1 MVKIPKVGSNYPF
14 LAVILN
20 DFVLKKE
27 EEFYPQVFLKECNY
41 VEKEKKTTRH
51 ITEDLE
57 IFSNDSDESNEE

>member
-1 MVKIPKVGSNYPF
+1 MTLQIFMVKIPKVGSNYPF

-41 VEKEKKTTRH
+41 VEKEKKQLDILLKT
-51 ITEDLE
+51 
-57 IFSNDSDESNEE
+57 

>member
-1 MVKIPKVGSNYPF
+1 MVKIPKVGSNDPF

-41 VEKEKKTTRH
+41 VEKEKKQLDILLKT
-51 ITEDLE
+51 
-57 IFSNDSDESNEE
+57 